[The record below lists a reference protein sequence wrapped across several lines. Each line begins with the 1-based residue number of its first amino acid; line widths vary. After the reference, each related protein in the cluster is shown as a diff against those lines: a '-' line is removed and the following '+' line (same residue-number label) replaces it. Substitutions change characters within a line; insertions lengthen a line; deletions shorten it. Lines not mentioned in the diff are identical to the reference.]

1 VQRRGAARGATKL
14 RPATK
19 GWGLAN
25 HGRPLRSPARLLAPV
40 ALIVAL
46 GAVAYVVS
54 TSTGDDDG
62 GGDDANRAAEPQP
75 RQEQRQ
81 QERRRPRRTFYKVR
95 LNDTLGLIAEQT
107 GVPVEQLEAL
117 NPELDPQNLIVG
129 QRIRLR
135 E

>member
-1 VQRRGAARGATKL
+1 
-14 RPATK
+14 
-19 GWGLAN
+19 
-25 HGRPLRSPARLLAPV
+25 V
-40 ALIVAL
+40 ALVVTV
-46 GAVAYVVS
+46 GAIAYVVS
-54 TSTGDDDG
+54 NSTGTGDDG
-62 GGDDANRAAEPQP
+62 GGGGGNANRTAEPRP
-75 RQEQRQ
+75 RQDGRRQ
-81 QERRRPRRTFYKVR
+81 RRRPQRTFYRVR

>member
-1 VQRRGAARGATKL
+1 
-14 RPATK
+14 
-19 GWGLAN
+19 
-25 HGRPLRSPARLLAPV
+25 V
-40 ALIVAL
+40 ALVATLAAVAL
-46 GAVAYVVS
+46 VVAN
-54 TSTGDDDG
+54 STGTDDDG
-62 GGDDANRAAEPQP
+62 GDNGSATRTAEPRSSQDG
-75 RQEQRQ
+75 QRQ
-81 QERRRPRRTFYKVR
+81 RRRPRRTFYRVR

>member
-1 VQRRGAARGATKL
+1 MALVAA
-14 RPATK
+14 
-19 GWGLAN
+19 
-25 HGRPLRSPARLLAPV
+25 V
-40 ALIVAL
+40 
-46 GAVAYVVS
+46 GAVAFVVS
-54 TSTGDDDG
+54 NSTGSDDG
-62 GGDDANRAAEPQP
+62 GGGGNATPTAESQP
-75 RQEQRQ
+75 REQTRQ
-81 QERRRPRRTFYKVR
+81 QRRGPQRTFYRVR

>member
-1 VQRRGAARGATKL
+1 M
-14 RPATK
+14 
-19 GWGLAN
+19 AN

-40 ALIVAL
+40 ALVASLAAVAL
-46 GAVAYVVS
+46 VVS
-54 TSTGDDDG
+54 NSTEGDDNGGDG
-62 GGDDANRAAEPQP
+62 GNATRTAEPRQP
-75 RQEQRQ
+75 RQERQ
-81 QERRRPRRTFYKVR
+81 QRPRPQRTFYRVR

>member
-1 VQRRGAARGATKL
+1 MAD
-14 RPATK
+14 
-19 GWGLAN
+19 
-25 HGRPLRSPARLLAPV
+25 HGRPRRSPARLLAPV
-40 ALIVAL
+40 ALVVSLA
-46 GAVAYVVS
+46 AVAIVVS
-54 TSTGDDDG
+54 NSTGNDDNGGDG
-62 GGDDANRAAEPQP
+62 GNATRTVEPRPPQ
-75 RQEQRQ
+75 QQQRQ
-81 QERRRPRRTFYKVR
+81 RPQRTFYRVR

>member
-1 VQRRGAARGATKL
+1 MALVASLAA
-14 RPATK
+14 
-19 GWGLAN
+19 
-25 HGRPLRSPARLLAPV
+25 
-40 ALIVAL
+40 I
-46 GAVAYVVS
+46 AVVVS
-54 TSTGDDDG
+54 NSTSNDDNGGDG
-62 GGDDANRAAEPQP
+62 GSATRTAEP
-75 RQEQRQ
+75 RQTQ
-81 QERRRPRRTFYKVR
+81 QERQQRSRPQRTFYRVR

>member
-1 VQRRGAARGATKL
+1 M
-14 RPATK
+14 
-19 GWGLAN
+19 AN
-25 HGRPLRSPARLLAPV
+25 HGRPRRSSARLLAPV
-40 ALIVAL
+40 ALVASLAAVAL
-46 GAVAYVVS
+46 VVS
-54 TSTGDDDG
+54 NSTEGDDNGGDG
-62 GGDDANRAAEPQP
+62 GNATRTAEPRPPQQG
-75 RQEQRQ
+75 RRQ
-81 QERRRPRRTFYKVR
+81 QQRPQRTFYRVR